1 MGKIKLKLGA
11 GKATMSPPVGPIL
24 GQNGIPGQLF
34 CQQLNKQVSHI
45 KEGTPIRVVFN
56 YNLERSV
63 PKKIPYTLD
72 WNTLLRT
79 CFIYKNNKRY
89 VNIERIYELTLIAG
103 EIENKLE
110 NTTWIKN
117 KCRSYI
123 HQLKSMNC
131 TIISKYKN
139 N

>member
-89 VNIERIYELTLIAG
+89 VNIESIYELKIIDG

-110 NTTWIKN
+110 NKT
-117 KCRSYI
+117 
-123 HQLKSMNC
+123 
-131 TIISKYKN
+131 
-139 N
+139 